1 MANISAS
8 GGTSLAPTPTHPH
21 QLSRNPSRE
30 DIEMAENLHLLN
42 HSRESNPPRPSESD
56 AQGHQ
61 PTSSPQEQN
70 PEIYH
75 SLEDTLAFQQS
86 EPPEQAPTHATT
98 TSMAPG
104 SGLGGNAPVTGQV
117 CSNCGTTRTPL
128 WRRSPTGETI
138 CNACGLYLKAR
149 NQSRPTN
156 LKRNAQ
162 PHSVSAAQGL
172 VQGQSHDRSTSPGNT
187 SGSPR
192 GATYVAADQV
202 ATGTCPG
209 GGRCNGTG
217 GQQGCSGCPAYN
229 NRVSKTAQFA
239 LAQANAGPGALEA
252 GAGGEDSIHAPTG
265 GTSVIPACQNC
276 GTTITP
282 LWRRDEAGHTI
293 CNACGL
299 YFKLHGTH
307 RPVAMKK
314 QEIKRRKRVVPAM
327 PDSSTQPT
335 SSIASYSPQQPPTQ
349 TPGFEHSVSPDP
361 ATTVEG
367 SDHYA
372 PAPRVLAVDYTNYYS
387 YQPSTS
393 HPQQAPPTP
402 STTQQSAPSPR
413 KRSLSATL
421 DTDEMVTTPHPH
433 PHQPANSVPHRP
445 SSISSILNPFRPPET
460 NIDPSLS
467 TGLRPQA
474 GTTLPGLAVGP
485 VPQETE
491 GKESRKERLRREAQA
506 MRDELA
512 RKERELEELGE

>member
-1 MANISAS
+1 MANVSAN
-8 GGTSLAPTPTHPH
+8 GGTSLAPTPAHPH
-21 QLSRNPSRE
+21 QLSREPSRE
-30 DIEMAENLHLLN
+30 DIEMAENLNLLN
-42 HSRESNPPRPSESD
+42 HSRESNPPRLPESG
-56 AQGHQ
+56 AQGQ
-61 PTSSPQEQN
+61 QVSSPQDQN
-70 PEIYH
+70 SEIYH
-75 SLEDTLAFQQS
+75 SLEDTLHFQQS
-86 EPPEQAPTHATT
+86 EPPEQPPTPATT

-104 SGLGGNAPVTGQV
+104 SAVGGNAPVTGQV

-156 LKRNAQ
+156 LKRNVQPQPVLPAQ
-162 PHSVSAAQGL
+162 QGT
-172 VQGQSHDRSTSPGNT
+172 VQGQSHDRSTSPGNA

-239 LAQANAGPGALEA
+239 LAQANAAPGATDAAPGSEA
-252 GAGGEDSIHAPTG
+252 SAQAGTA
-265 GTSVIPACQNC
+265 GTAVIPACQNC

-327 PDSSTQPT
+327 PDSTTQGS
-335 SSIASYSPQQPPTQ
+335 SSIASYSPQQHPPQ
-349 TPGFEHSVSPDP
+349 APAFEHSVSPDP
-361 ATTVEG
+361 STTVET
-367 SDHYA
+367 SEHHYPPVTRA
-372 PAPRVLAVDYTNYYS
+372 LAVDFTNYYS
-387 YQPSTS
+387 ATASMS
-393 HPQQAPPTP
+393 RPQGPPTP
-402 STTQQSAPSPR
+402 STTQPSAPSPR

-421 DTDEMVTTPHPH
+421 DPEMPSVPHQ
-433 PHQPANSVPHRP
+433 HQPANPVPHRP
-445 SSISSILNPFRPPET
+445 SSISSILNPFRAPDT

-467 TGLRPQA
+467 SMSRQA
-474 GTTLPGLAVGP
+474 GGNPSTPGLTGREDK
-485 VPQETE
+485 ET
-491 GKESRKERLRREAQA
+491 RKERLRKEAQA

-512 RKERELEELGE
+512 RKERELEELGD